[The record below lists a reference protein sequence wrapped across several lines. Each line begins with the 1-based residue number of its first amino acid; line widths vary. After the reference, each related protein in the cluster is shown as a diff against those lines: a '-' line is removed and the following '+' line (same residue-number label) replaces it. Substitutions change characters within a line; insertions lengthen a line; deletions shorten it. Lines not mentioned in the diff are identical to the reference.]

1 LSDPVFGQLIS
12 IAGGKL
18 SNLQRLFEPIRI
30 GPLELPNRIVM
41 AAITTHFDFDESG
54 RLWENFY
61 AERARGGAGLLI
73 IGAFQSLYPGRR
85 AYVGKV
91 NLHHDGDM
99 PRLKELTTAIHNS
112 GGKAAAQIATYD
124 YWAKNGAESTAEDV
138 GPSEV
143 TIPTSGLHPNFSRAE
158 YLPKVRLLTL
168 EEILMIEEAIGDAA
182 VRAQKTGF
190 DAIELQM
197 VGGSLLCRFVNPFTN
212 RRTDR
217 YGGTLENRARF
228 IVEAITKIHRKIGD
242 DFPIICRIPG
252 LDMVPWGLTLDH
264 WKEIALIIERA
275 GAHAL
280 SIYPGWHETREPRHQ
295 MCVPRGGFVYVAE
308 RIKEVVR
315 IPVMANIRINDPIL
329 AEQILEEGKADLIA
343 MGTPL
348 IADPDLPRKAKENR
362 LEDIRMCTACCN
374 CWDDVMRGEAIT
386 CSVNASV
393 GREDKRTIHRVKK
406 SRKVFVI
413 GGGPAGMEFAR
424 VAASRGHKVVL
435 FEKKDRLG
443 GQLLY
448 AAIPPYKEEWRT
460 LVNYLST
467 QLRKLHVEV
476 RLDVEC
482 TVRTVERYKPD
493 AVIVA
498 TGAAPMIPDISG
510 IKRKNVVTA
519 LEVLDEKKKVGQEVI
534 VVGGGSTG
542 CEVAEFLHKKGKRVT
557 ILEMLDR
564 IGGDIGNWNRWVVID
579 RVSASVRME
588 TKAKVEKIT
597 ERGVHVT
604 WAGKYPKFFEAD
616 SIVIAAGMKPVDKI
630 AKELQGKVASLYKIG
645 DCAEPGKVKE
655 AISSGFQAG
664 LRV

>member
-1 LSDPVFGQLIS
+1 MASGSLS
-12 IAGGKL
+12 KL
-18 SNLQRLFEPIRI
+18 KKLFDPIRI

-41 AAITTHFDFDESG
+41 PAITTHFDFDESG

-73 IGAFQSLYPGRR
+73 IGAFQSLSPGRR

-99 PRLKELTTAIHNS
+99 PRLRELTTAIHNS

-124 YWAKNGAESTAEDV
+124 YWAKNGVESTAEDV

-143 TIPTSGLHPNFSRAE
+143 TIPTGGLHPNFSRAE
-158 YLPKVRLLTL
+158 YLPKVRPLMV
-168 EEILMIEEAIGDAA
+168 EEILMIEEAVGDAA
-182 VRAQKTGF
+182 VRAQKAGF
-190 DAIELQM
+190 DAIELQV
-197 VGGSLLCRFVNPFTN
+197 VGGSLFCRFVNPFTN
-212 RRTDR
+212 RRTDQ
-217 YGGTLENRARF
+217 YGGTLENRTRF
-228 IVEAITKIHRKIGD
+228 LVDAITNIQKKIGHHL
-242 DFPIICRIPG
+242 PLICRIPA
-252 LDMVPWGLTLDH
+252 LDMVPWGLTLDN

-295 MCVPRGGFVYVAE
+295 MCVPRGGFVYLAE
-308 RIKEVVR
+308 AIKEVVR
-315 IPVMANIRINDPIL
+315 IPVMANIRINDPVL

-393 GREDKRTIHRVKK
+393 GREGKQTIHRVKK

-413 GGGPAGMEFAR
+413 GGGPAGMEAAR
-424 VAASRGHKVVL
+424 VAALRGHKVTL
-435 FEKKDRLG
+435 FEKSDALG

-460 LVNYLST
+460 LVSYLST
-467 QLRKLHVEV
+467 QLKKLDVEV
-476 RLDVEC
+476 RLNDEC
-482 TVRTVERYKPD
+482 TVRTAERHKPD

-498 TGAAPMIPDISG
+498 TGAEPIIPEISG

-542 CEVAEFLHKKGKRVT
+542 CEAAEFLHKKGKKVT

-579 RVSASVRME
+579 RLSANVRME

-597 ERGVHVT
+597 QKGVKIT
-604 WAGKYPKFFEAD
+604 WAGKYPQFFEAD
-616 SIVIAAGMKPVDKI
+616 SVVIAVGMKSTDKI
-630 AKELQGKVASLYKIG
+630 AKDLQGKVASLYKIG
-645 DCAEPGKVKE
+645 DCAKPGKVKE